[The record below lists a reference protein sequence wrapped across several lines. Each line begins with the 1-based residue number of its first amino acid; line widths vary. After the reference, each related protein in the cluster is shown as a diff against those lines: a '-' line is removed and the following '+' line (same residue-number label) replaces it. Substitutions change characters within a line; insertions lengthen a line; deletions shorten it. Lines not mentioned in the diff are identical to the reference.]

1 MKYQKSM
8 LKLMEKIL
16 LSGEEKNMEFLIR
29 EAKTGRNSSF
39 EALKFLEERGLIGIK
54 DFGNQKIVSLVRD
67 NSVLQ
72 FKYYLDSMEFKSLDS
87 FVKLVVDVLI
97 FSLFDKKKIKAALLF
112 GSVLKGKGFN
122 DIDVLLLGNNLKVED
137 LKSLDNVKSK
147 VERFF
152 GVILNFHKNDFNFDN
167 LFNGVVIYQSSYVL
181 EYTKTQRHYF
191 EFLDSVYDAIVGK
204 DKEFFDSA
212 LVNLSYVYCFSENFF
227 PKTKSDALDFFNKRY
242 KVKNLNDLKK
252 VGVEIGK
259 EIFR

>member
-16 LSGEEKNMEFLIR
+16 LSNEEKSIEALIQ

-39 EALKFLEERGLIGIK
+39 EALKFLKERGFIRIK

-67 NSVLQ
+67 NFVLQ

-97 FSLFDKKKIKAALLF
+97 FSFFGKKKIKAALLF

-122 DIDVLLLGNNLKVED
+122 DIDILLLGENLRVED
-137 LKSLDNVKSK
+137 IKSLENAKSK
-147 VERFF
+147 IERFF
-152 GVILNFHKNDFNFDN
+152 GIILNFHKGNFDFDS
-167 LFNGVVIYQSSYVL
+167 LFNGIVIYQSSYVL
-181 EYTKTQRHYF
+181 EYTNTQRHYF
-191 EFLDSVYDAIVGK
+191 EFLDSAYDAIVGK
-204 DKEFFDSA
+204 ERTFFDSS

-227 PKTKSDALDFFNKRY
+227 PKTKLDALDFFSKKY

-259 EIFR
+259 KIFR